1 MTLTFGPS
9 SRRQVQRL
17 LATSRPKARPF
28 RSFATQ
34 AASSAEEFDVVIVGG
49 GPAGLALATA
59 LASSS
64 SIRETT
70 SIALIEA
77 GDLSRV
83 RNWSQPEN
91 TFSNRVSSITNVS
104 QGFLESIGAWAHV
117 DQSRVAKLEDMQV
130 WDGLSDARI
139 EFSASE
145 LRSLSG
151 SGRIPQIAHMTE
163 NLNLQRGLLSRLND
177 FSSVKLLD
185 NVKVDGIQADSADKG
200 GWPTL
205 KLSDGRTLRARLL
218 VGADGFNSPV
228 KKYAGIKTYG
238 WAYDTHAV
246 VATMLHSPYFPG
258 TPITA
263 YQRFIP
269 TGPIAFLPLS
279 DSTASLVWSTKPH
292 LATALKTAHQD
303 VLRKM
308 INAAF
313 RLPETSMKIL
323 YDVLLDT
330 KSQVTPEEMAET
342 IRWREDSHGIAPLSS
357 LSSVETEGSA
367 SVGGYGGEAEMPP
380 LVTAIQ
386 PGSVAGFPLRLSHAE
401 VYIGEGAGA
410 RTALVGDAAHTVHPL
425 AGQGLNMGLADV
437 QALTKCIETAAQ
449 LGADI
454 GSHTALLPYPRAR
467 YFENHK
473 LLSATDKL
481 HKLYGTT
488 FPPVVWARSVG
499 LEVINE
505 LDSVKSALMMSA
517 GSDVPSTAGRADEA
531 SSLWD
536 VAAAGVEGVSKA
548 VHSAEA
554 VARGF
559 GNLGLSLIQGAF
571 RK

>member
-1 MTLTFGPS
+1 
-9 SRRQVQRL
+9 
-17 LATSRPKARPF
+17 
-28 RSFATQ
+28 
-34 AASSAEEFDVVIVGG
+34 EEFDVVIVGG

-59 LASSS
+59 LASSKP
-64 SIRETT
+64 ILDTT

-83 RNWSQPEN
+83 RDWSQPGG

-104 QGFLESIGAWAHV
+104 QAFLDGIGAWAHV
-117 DQSRVAKLEDMQV
+117 DDSRVAKLEDMQV

-139 EFSASE
+139 EFSAAE
-145 LRSLSG
+145 LRSLAG
-151 SGRIPQIAHMTE
+151 SGRVPQIAHMTE
-163 NLNLQRGLLSRLND
+163 NLNLQRGLLRRLND
-177 FSSVKLLD
+177 FPSVRLLD
-185 NVKVDGIQADSADKG
+185 NVKVDDIKAEEADKG

-205 KLSDGRTLRARLL
+205 KLSDGKTLRARLL

-228 KKYAGIKTYG
+228 KKYAGIRTYG

-246 VATMLHSPYFPG
+246 VATMFHSPPFPG
-258 TPITA
+258 TPVTA
-263 YQRFIP
+263 YQRFLP

-279 DSTASLVWSTKPH
+279 NSAASLVWSTKPH
-292 LATALKTAHQD
+292 LAAALKATHPD

-313 RLPETSMKIL
+313 RLPDTSMKVL
-323 YDVLLDT
+323 YDVMLDT

-357 LSSVETEGSA
+357 LSSVEAEGRA
-367 SVGGYGGEAEMPP
+367 AVGGYGGEVDMPP
-380 LVTAIQ
+380 LVTGIQ

-401 VYIGEGAGA
+401 VYMGEGAGA

-437 QALTKCIETAAQ
+437 QALTKCIENAVQ
-449 LGADI
+449 HGADI
-454 GSHTALLPYPRAR
+454 GSRTALLSYPRAR

-488 FPPVVWARSVG
+488 FPPVVWARSAG

-505 LDSVKSALMMSA
+505 LESVKSVLMMNA
-517 GSDVPSTAGRADEA
+517 
-531 SSLWD
+531 
-536 VAAAGVEGVSKA
+536 
-548 VHSAEA
+548 
-554 VARGF
+554 
-559 GNLGLSLIQGAF
+559 
-571 RK
+571 

>member
-1 MTLTFGPS
+1 MTLILGPCCRQQA
-9 SRRQVQRL
+9 RRFIT
-17 LATSRPKARPF
+17 ASRPTVWTA
-28 RSFATQ
+28 RSFVTE
-34 AASSAEEFDVVIVGG
+34 ASSSVEEFDVVIVGG

-59 LASSS
+59 LASSKP
-64 SIRETT
+64 ILDTT

-83 RNWSQPEN
+83 RDWSQPGG

-104 QGFLESIGAWAHV
+104 QAFLDGIGAWAHV
-117 DQSRVAKLEDMQV
+117 DASRVAKLEDMQV

-151 SGRIPQIAHMTE
+151 SGRVPQIAHMTE
-163 NLNLQRGLLSRLND
+163 NLNLQRGLLRRLND
-177 FSSVKLLD
+177 FPSVRLLD
-185 NVKVDGIQADSADKG
+185 NVKVDGIKAEEADQG

-205 KLSDGRTLRARLL
+205 KLSDGKTLRARLL

-228 KKYAGIKTYG
+228 KKYAGIRTYG

-246 VATMLHSPYFPG
+246 VATMFHSPPFPG
-258 TPITA
+258 TPMTA
-263 YQRFIP
+263 YQRFLP

-279 DSTASLVWSTKPH
+279 DTAASLVWSTKPH
-292 LATALKTAHQD
+292 LAAALKATHPD

-313 RLPETSMKIL
+313 RLPDTSMKVL
-323 YDVLLDT
+323 YDVILDT
-330 KSQVTPEEMAET
+330 KSQVTPEEMGET

-357 LSSVETEGSA
+357 LSSVEAEGSSA
-367 SVGGYGGEAEMPP
+367 VGGYGGEVDMPP
-380 LVTAIQ
+380 LVTGIQ

-437 QALTKCIETAAQ
+437 QALTKCIENAVQ
-449 LGADI
+449 HGADI
-454 GSHTALLPYPRAR
+454 GSRTALLPYPRAR

-488 FPPVVWARSVG
+488 FPPVVWARSAG

-505 LDSVKSALMMSA
+505 LESVKSVLMMNA
-517 GSDVPSTAGRADEA
+517 GSSPSSNAGQAGEA

-536 VAAAGVEGVSKA
+536 VAAAGVEGVSRA
-548 VHSAEA
+548 VHSVEA
-554 VARGF
+554 VARGV
-559 GNLGLSLIQGAF
+559 GNLGMALIQNAL